1 MDYNPG
7 KIKSDTAGESAG
19 EDKAYAIT
27 ITINEHRDK
36 LARWQRIHV
45 TPEIVEDEAVLG
57 SLLALTAKKMIR
69 DIEENGDE
77 ARKNGL

>member
-1 MDYNPG
+1 M
-7 KIKSDTAGESAG
+7 SD
-19 EDKAYAIT
+19 DKAYAIT

-45 TPEIVEDEAVLG
+45 TAEIVEDEAVLG

-69 DIEENGDE
+69 DIEENGHE
-77 ARKNGL
+77 VRKKGL

>member
-1 MDYNPG
+1 V
-7 KIKSDTAGESAG
+7 S

-27 ITINEHRDK
+27 ITINEPRDK

-77 ARKNGL
+77 VRKNRL

>member
-1 MDYNPG
+1 MR
-7 KIKSDTAGESAG
+7 

-57 SLLALTAKKMIR
+57 SLLALAAKKDDR
-69 DIEENGDE
+69 GYRGKWKV
-77 ARKNGL
+77 RKNRL